1 MKPEQVQPT
10 KQDEPPSKKPEPV
23 EDKRDAADRLKQR
36 QAMMEARRAAAVK
49 VDDNREPTPR
59 DDGAAE
65 AFRLL
70 EEKRKKEIEE
80 HL

>member
-1 MKPEQVQPT
+1 
-10 KQDEPPSKKPEPV
+10 
-23 EDKRDAADRLKQR
+23 
-36 QAMMEARRAAAVK
+36 VK

-65 AFRLL
+65 ALRLL